1 GMDRQTV
8 EERLRQSGTNPTT
21 ELIDETMQVVKNI
34 DQYNF
39 VPPEGSFLF
48 FFLQGFLRI
57 LPFLADGWNWVV
69 VRSSRPLLT
78 SDHPVV
84 LIGDTVNGGLGVA
97 NAREIWLPVAR
108 HRAIVLTRDSSLPPA
123 LFDIAPAHA
132 KRICQ
137 RIALE
142 SE

>member
-1 GMDRQTV
+1 PGLSVVNVAWRESLTEFIALQMVRTSRTREQVKQMGDWYAKTSFEGMDRQTV

-69 VRSSRPLLT
+69 VRSSRPLLA
-78 SDHPVV
+78 SDPPVV
-84 LIGDTVNGGLGVA
+84 L
-97 NAREIWLPVAR
+97 
-108 HRAIVLTRDSSLPPA
+108 
-123 LFDIAPAHA
+123 
-132 KRICQ
+132 
-137 RIALE
+137 
-142 SE
+142 